1 MADLLLF
8 GHVSWG
14 KWMLESRVSWLS
26 SS

>member
-8 GHVSWG
+8 GHVGWG
-14 KWMLESRVSWLS
+14 KWMLERVSWLS